1 MSSPRRQKV
10 RPPPKA
16 LSRAALELIAAR
28 FRVLAEPMRL
38 ALLHQL
44 RSGEKTVTELVEAT
58 GAGQA
63 NVSKHLGILA
73 DAAMVGRRK
82 HGLNVRYFIA
92 DRTLFELCDLVCARL
107 QEELAE
113 KAAEFS

>member
-1 MSSPRRQKV
+1 MSSPRPRKIRFQHK
-10 RPPPKA
+10 R
-16 LSRAALELIAAR
+16 LSPAALELIAAR

-38 ALLHQL
+38 ALLNQL
-44 RSGEKTVTELVEAT
+44 RSGEKTVSELVEET

-82 HGLNVRYFIA
+82 NGLNVYYFIV
-92 DRTLFELCDLVCARL
+92 DRTLFELCDLAC
-107 QEELAE
+107 
-113 KAAEFS
+113 